1 MQCAFARLLQQRWD
15 KQASKSDADSEQE
28 VVVKGRRTAHAF
40 TPAFTMTPI
49 FGKFQTG
56 SSFLVDLLKDPIFA
70 MLAVTT
76 FLATHV
82 SQGAMT
88 GLWLASA
95 PAVEIAKQDTFG
107 NGGGGFWDRMA
118 RKVSIADVMS
128 ERFLARL
135 WKRWEADAG
144 IDWR

>member
-1 MQCAFARLLQQRWD
+1 MLQRRWD
-15 KQASKSDADSEQE
+15 NQSSKSDSDSGRE
-28 VVVKGRRTAHAF
+28 VVVQGRKTAHAF

-49 FGKFQTG
+49 FSKFQTG
-56 SSFLVDLLKDPIFA
+56 SSLIVDLLKDPVFA
-70 MLAVTT
+70 LLAVTT

-95 PAVEIAKQDTFG
+95 PAEEISGQDTFS

-128 ERFLARL
+128 EKFLARL

-144 IDWR
+144 VEWR